1 MRHNHG
7 LSPDRDTVAGAV
19 GRELLVRAEDV
30 QVLGLEAAADAR
42 TYLSGEL
49 FTRDVT
55 GALSP
60 LLDAAHDV
68 RVHTI

>member
-7 LSPDRDTVAGAV
+7 LSPDRDTVV

-30 QVLGLEAAADAR
+30 QGLHGFEAAADAR

-60 LLDAAHDV
+60 LLEAAPDV
-68 RVHTI
+68 RVHDTI